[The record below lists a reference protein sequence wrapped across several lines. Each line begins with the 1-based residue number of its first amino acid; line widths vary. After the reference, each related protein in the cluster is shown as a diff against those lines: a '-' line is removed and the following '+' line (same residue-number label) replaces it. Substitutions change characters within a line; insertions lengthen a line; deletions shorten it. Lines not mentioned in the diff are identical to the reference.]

1 MPKNTS
7 SPHPRLHAAHS
18 GPKVAQRNFTAEE
31 QPQEHH
37 PARGDHLTGAADPH
51 CTSCLVFHLR
61 LQQTSSALY
70 FFSPCKGQTG
80 FSSPISCSHSFS
92 SAPQWAPMAVLLT
105 LLEIKLTARRA
116 ELHFMQFMEVKTNTP
131 SVHVMVCT
139 VHAEALQG
147 TH

>member
-7 SPHPRLHAAHS
+7 SPHPQLHAAHS

-70 FFSPCKGQTG
+70 FFSPCKGQTASWVF
-80 FSSPISCSHSFS
+80 FSKQFQ
-92 SAPQWAPMAVLLT
+92 PQLQLCPTMGT
-105 LLEIKLTARRA
+105 DGRA
-116 ELHFMQFMEVKTNTP
+116 A
-131 SVHVMVCT
+131 
-139 VHAEALQG
+139 HAA
-147 TH
+147 